1 MSSPSKKHCPSLKLY
16 YFNIRGKAEPIR
28 LFCAHAGLDIVD
40 HRFSDR
46 AEFAALK
53 ENGRLAFGQ
62 VPMLEVDGRHQL
74 VQSASILRYLARIA
88 GMHPDDPLEAARV
101 DAALDQEADAFT
113 GATVATYQTRFGI
126 DLDDAGLKRAVDLI
140 GSEVMPRHLSNVER
154 LLESSGTGWIAGT
167 DEPSVADFVWGV
179 RLGNWVPQAE
189 RFLPER
195 VRKLEDYPRCR
206 EFVEKFYGF
215 ETVKAY
221 YRKRGEK
228 AREGA

>member
-140 GSEVMPRHLSNVER
+140 GVGGDAAPPLQRGEAAGVER
-154 LLESSGTGWIAGT
+154 DGMDRGDGRAVGRRL
-167 DEPSVADFVWGV
+167 
-179 RLGNWVPQAE
+179 RLGGPVGELGAAGREVPA
-189 RFLPER
+189 R
-195 VRKLEDYPRCR
+195 
-206 EFVEKFYGF
+206 
-215 ETVKAY
+215 A
-221 YRKRGEK
+221 GEEVGGLSSVQGI
-228 AREGA
+228 R